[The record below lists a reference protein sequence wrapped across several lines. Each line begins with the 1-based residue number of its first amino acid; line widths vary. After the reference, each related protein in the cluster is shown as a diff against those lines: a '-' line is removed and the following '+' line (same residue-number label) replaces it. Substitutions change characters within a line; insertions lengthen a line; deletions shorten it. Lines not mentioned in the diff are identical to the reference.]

1 MPLHPDVRVDTLIG
15 ELRGAEPA
23 RPLRHRGQQALTLTD
38 AGLRGVV
45 DSLVESGAL
54 LRTGHRIRLAGGGPA
69 LDKVMRE
76 RVDLLLGTLTAAG
89 AKPPPAE
96 AVAARLGIPDQLVD
110 QLRAA
115 GDLVRIAPRIDV
127 TRESWATIAGR
138 LDRLAEGGDVTVS
151 AVRDELATTR
161 RIAEAI
167 LQRWNPP
174 RSHE

>member
-1 MPLHPDVRVDTLIG
+1 MPVRPDVRVDALIA
-15 ELRGAEPA
+15 ELRAAEPA
-23 RPLRHRGQQALTLTD
+23 RTLRHRGQQALTLTD
-38 AGLRGVV
+38 TELRGVV

-54 LRTGHRIRLAGGGPA
+54 LRTGHRIRLTDGGPG

-76 RVDLLLGTLTAAG
+76 RVELLLGTLTVAG

-96 AVAARLGIPDQLVD
+96 AVAAGLGIPGGLVD

-115 GDLVRIAPRIDV
+115 GDLVSIGPRIDV
-127 TRESWATIAGR
+127 TRESWATITGR
-138 LDRLAEGGDVTVS
+138 LDRLAEGSDLTVG

-161 RIAEAI
+161 RLAEAI
-167 LQRWNPP
+167 LQRWNPL